1 MTWAMRAPCSG
12 QRVHLTLLQAC
23 AAAAFFDNKLSLE
36 FEERQR
42 ALVAVLKPHI
52 DI

>member
-1 MTWAMRAPCSG
+1 MDDVPPVAASGPFNASPGVCGCSI
-12 QRVHLTLLQAC
+12 
-23 AAAAFFDNKLSLE
+23 FDSELSLE

>member
-1 MTWAMRAPCSG
+1 VCGCSI
-12 QRVHLTLLQAC
+12 
-23 AAAAFFDNKLSLE
+23 FDSKLSLE
-36 FEERQR
+36 FEERPR